1 LIQGI
6 DEAKARRA
14 LEEAVVTTFADM
26 FFVDAMPGA
35 GAGLPAAQETCA
47 SIDLLK
53 PLSIQ
58 IQAFFSAPLKRRA
71 IETLFVADGPPD
83 SDKEDAVLEIVNVIA
98 GHFLTNYF
106 GQGVSFKIELPQ
118 FLDSGGEGD
127 GEPLFT
133 LGFDAEG
140 SSFRVALRS
149 VRYRY

>member
-14 LEEAVVTTFADM
+14 LEEAVVSTFADM

-35 GAGLPAAQETCA
+35 GAGVPAALDTCA
-47 SIDLLK
+47 GIDLLK

-58 IQAFFSAPLKRRA
+58 IQACFSAPLKRRA
-71 IETLFVADGPPD
+71 IDTLFVGDLTPD

-106 GQGVSFKIELPQ
+106 GQGVSFKIELPR
-118 FLDSGGEGD
+118 FLDPGGEGE
-127 GEPLFT
+127 GAPLFT
-133 LGFDAEG
+133 QDFDAEG
-140 SSFRVALRS
+140 SGFRVALRS